1 METQNLLF
9 VKKKVQRKYDNIHI
23 EKTIKSWYYWYE
35 VKTDVGRKTN
45 GKEMALMRKIV
56 VGIFAHVDAGKTTLS
71 ENMLY
76 LSGAIRNAGRVD
88 NGNTSLDTYE
98 MERQRGITIFSKQAE
113 VKWNDL
119 RITLLDT
126 PGHVD
131 FSAEMERTLSV
142 IDYAVLLVSAPDSV
156 QPHTETLW
164 KLLKRYGKPV
174 FIFVNKM
181 DRSVADK
188 NAIMKELKEKLS
200 DACIDFTSLDKE
212 ILENISM
219 CDENMMEYFLEN
231 DSVTDEMISEAVKK
245 RKMFPCYFGS
255 ALKMEGIEAF
265 LDGVV
270 RYTQEEVYGKEFGAR
285 VYKISRDT
293 ANNRLTHMKITG
305 GTLRVKDYIE
315 KYDEKINQIRIYSG
329 SRYISVN
336 EVSAGDV
343 CVVTGLSKSGA
354 GEGIGAEEQTEARLL
369 EPVMTYRL
377 IIDDE
382 VNDSEVFKRIREIE
396 EEMPE
401 LTAQWDE
408 RNSHIQIKIM
418 GEVQIEVLKNLIKD
432 RFDLNVSFGTGN
444 IVYKETIQNVV
455 EGVGHFEPLKH
466 YAEVHLILK
475 PGERGSGIQVYSEC
489 SEDELAKNWQRLILT
504 HIEEKMHIG
513 VLTGSWITDIQI
525 ILAGGRAHNK
535 HTEGGDFRQAAYRA
549 VRQGLMQAESVLL
562 EPYYDFKLRVPTQ
575 MLGRAMTDLERMGA
589 NFGVPENSGGMAEI
603 SGDAPV
609 SSLQNYAMEV
619 NAYTKGNG
627 RLSCSFKG
635 YYECQNADEVID
647 RIGYDVYS
655 DMENTPD
662 SVFCAHGAGYVVP
675 WHEVKDYMHVESKLP
690 DKECKDDENVHKGM
704 RNILRAEHTV
714 KKEDKRS
721 GYEKDREL
729 EEIFLRTFG
738 SKSAETKKDRTK
750 LLNKTAKTPGYRS
763 DKPYVYRPRKRQEQ
777 YLLVDGYNII
787 FAWEELRELA
797 SVNMDGARDRLLDI
811 LSNYQ
816 GYKNINV
823 MAVFDAYKIKGF
835 TGEMSMYNN
844 VCVVF
849 TKEAETAD
857 QYIEKFAHNNSRKY
871 DVTVA
876 TSDGLEQIIITGE
889 GCRLLSARELKTE
902 IDMVNEHIRDTYLS

>member
-1 METQNLLF
+1 MSAHILKIF
-9 VKKKVQRKYDNIHI
+9 MNIFMWFRH
-23 EKTIKSWYYWYE
+23 KHM
-35 VKTDVGRKTN
+35 KTN
-45 GKEMALMRKIV
+45 GKEMVLMRKIV

-88 NGNTSLDTYE
+88 NGDTSLDTYA

-113 VKWNDL
+113 IKWNDL
-119 RITLLDT
+119 KITLLDT

-142 IDYAVLLVSAPDSV
+142 IDYAVLLISAPDSV
-156 QPHTETLW
+156 QAHTETLW

-181 DRSVADK
+181 DRSIADK
-188 NAIMKELKEKLS
+188 NVIMKEIKKKLS
-200 DACIDFTSLDKE
+200 DACIDFTSLDRE
-212 ILENISM
+212 TMENIAM
-219 CDENMMEYFLEN
+219 CDEKIMEYFLEN
-231 DSVTDEMISEAVKK
+231 DCVTDEMISEAVKD
-245 RKMFPCYFGS
+245 RKVYPCYFGS

-265 LDGVV
+265 LDGFV
-270 RYTQEEVYGKEFGAR
+270 RYAREEVYGNEFGAK

-305 GTLRVKDYIE
+305 GNLRVKDYIE

-329 SRYISVN
+329 ERFIPVN

-343 CVVTGLSKSGA
+343 CVVTGLSKTCA
-354 GEGIGAEEQTEARLL
+354 GEGIGAEGQNETRLL
-369 EPVMTYRL
+369 EPVMTYSL
-377 IIDDE
+377 VTDDD
-382 VNDSEVFKRIREIE
+382 VNNSEVFKRIREIE

-401 LTAQWDE
+401 LTVQCDE
-408 RNSHIQIKIM
+408 KTGNIQVKIM

-444 IVYKETIQNVV
+444 IVYKETIQNIV

-475 PGERGSGIQVYSEC
+475 PGERGSGIQIYSEC

-504 HIEEKMHIG
+504 HIEEKMHVG
-513 VLTGSWITDIQI
+513 VLTGSRITDIQI

-535 HTEGGDFRQAAYRA
+535 HTEGGDFRQATYRA

-575 MLGRAMTDLERMGA
+575 MVGRAMTDLEKMGA
-589 NFGVPENSGGMAEI
+589 NFGVPENNGDMAEI

-609 SSLQNYAMEV
+609 SSMQNYAMDV
-619 NAYTKGNG
+619 NAYTRGNG

-635 YYECQNADEVID
+635 YYECHNADEVID

-655 DMENTPD
+655 DMDNTPD

-675 WHEVKDYMHVESKLP
+675 WHEVKDYMHIESKLA
-690 DKECKDDENVHKGM
+690 DNGCKDDENMHKDM
-704 RNILRAEHTV
+704 RNVYMAENTV
-714 KKEDKRS
+714 KREDKRS

-738 SKSAETKKDRTK
+738 SKSAETKKDRIK
-750 LLNKTAKTPGYRS
+750 LLHKTVKSPGYS
-763 DKPYVYRPRKRQEQ
+763 TDKPYVYKPRKRQEQ

-787 FAWEELRELA
+787 FSWEELRELA
-797 SVNMDGARDRLLDI
+797 NVNMDGARDRLLDI

-835 TGEMSMYNN
+835 SGEMSMYNN
-844 VCVVF
+844 VCVVY

-889 GCRLLSARELKTE
+889 GCHLMSAREFKAE
-902 IDMVNEHIRDTYLS
+902 IDMVNEHIRNTYLS